1 MDVVDGAVRVISRTA
16 DVTTAA
22 AGAVSGAAINGVIG
36 GVQGA
41 ATGLR
46 DGLAKGSHSSAAAAL
61 TLGAVG
67 AVGLVEWPLL
77 LTVGGGA
84 LVLHRLSQR
93 SDGNGDRESAPAP
106 LRSAPT
112 GSAPTGSASA
122 QSAAQP
128 RKTTRSRHTTSR

>member
-1 MDVVDGAVRVISRTA
+1 MYLVGDAARVIARAA

-36 GVQGA
+36 GLQGT

-46 DGLAKGSHSSAAAAL
+46 DGVAKGSRSSAAAAL

-84 LVLHRLSQR
+84 LVVHQLSRR
-93 SDGNGDRESAPAP
+93 SDGSGDREPGPAP
-106 LRSAPT
+106 LRSAPAN
-112 GSAPTGSASA
+112 SSSDHP
-122 QSAAQP
+122 AAGP
-128 RKTTRSRHTTSR
+128 RKMTRSRRASDR

>member
-1 MDVVDGAVRVISRTA
+1 MDLVDGAVRAIARTA

-41 ATGLR
+41 AMGLR
-46 DGLAKGSHSSAAAAL
+46 DGVAKGSHSSAAAAL

-84 LVLHRLSQR
+84 LALHQLSRR
-93 SDGNGDRESAPAP
+93 SNGNGDRQPEPTP

-112 GSAPTGSASA
+112 GNASA
-122 QSAAQP
+122 QSATKP

>member
-1 MDVVDGAVRVISRTA
+1 MDLVDGAVRVISRTA

-46 DGLAKGSHSSAAAAL
+46 DGVAKGSHSSAAAAL

-93 SDGNGDRESAPAP
+93 SNGNGDRESAPAP

-112 GSAPTGSASA
+112 GASA
-122 QSAAQP
+122 QSAAKP